1 MRKTFLGFAI
11 ILALAAAALGQ
22 QEAVIT
28 VLGDHGAPVP
38 GITAAQVNVVQGGRP
53 AVVTAVTPLQGS
65 AGRIEMFLAVDD
77 DAVGL
82 APRMP
87 ELQAFLNSQPP
98 DVAAGVVYLRQSTV
112 LLAQPLTTHHA
123 AAAAALRPPLATQG
137 ISPSPFESLT
147 ALLAA
152 WPPRPNR
159 RRVLVVLSNGVQ
171 SVGVD
176 DAENQQF
183 RTALATF
190 AGAGV
195 LTYAILVPGSESI
208 SAGSTDHDGAANGL
222 AGPSLV
228 QGNGFANLTT
238 LAEQTGGE
246 AYSEGSGVPNRFQP
260 YLDQITACLH
270 SQYRVQF
277 TPQPGANPTTS
288 LKIKVKGSHLRV
300 LAPHH

>member
-1 MRKTFLGFAI
+1 M
-11 ILALAAAALGQ
+11 AAVAWGQ

-28 VLGDHGAPVP
+28 VLGDHGAPVT
-38 GITAAQVNVVQGGRP
+38 GITAAQISVEQGGHP
-53 AVVTAVTPLQGS
+53 AAVSAVTPLQDQ
-65 AGRIEMFLAVDD
+65 AGRIEMYLAVDD

-82 APRMP
+82 TPRIP
-87 ELQAFLNSQPP
+87 ELQAFLNSQPS
-98 DVAAGVVYLRQSTV
+98 DVATGVVYLRQSTALV
-112 LLAQPLTTHHA
+112 AQPLTIHHD

-152 WPPRPNR
+152 WPRRPNR

-176 DAENQQF
+176 DAENKQF
-183 RTALATF
+183 RDALDAF

-195 LTYAILVPGSESI
+195 LTYAILVPGNESI
-208 SAGSTDHDGAANGL
+208 GAGSTDHDGAANGL
-222 AGPSLV
+222 AAPGLV
-228 QGNGFANLTT
+228 QSNGFANLTS
-238 LAEQTGGE
+238 LAEETGGE
-246 AYSEGSGVPNRFQP
+246 AYSQGTNVPNRLQP
-260 YLDQITACLH
+260 FLDQITACLH

-277 TPQPGANPTTS
+277 TPQPGAGPKTS
-288 LKIKVKGSHLRV
+288 LKVKVKGSHLRV